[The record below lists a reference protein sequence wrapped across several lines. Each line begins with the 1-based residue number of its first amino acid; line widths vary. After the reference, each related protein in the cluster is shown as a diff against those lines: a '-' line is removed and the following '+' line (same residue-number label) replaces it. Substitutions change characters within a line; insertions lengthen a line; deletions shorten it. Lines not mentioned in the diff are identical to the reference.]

1 MNMQQPVLPA
11 MFRFLE
17 MLLSKQTHFIVFQKY
32 ILFLNSHC
40 HFPLFWRMP
49 IEVSSLKKLTM
60 NQQPIIRIENLR
72 KSYKNG
78 TEVNEVLKGI
88 NLEVMPGQII
98 GYIGPNGA
106 GKSTTLKIIC
116 GLLDSFK
123 GNVEVAGYDI
133 RKNPVEIKQRIGYIP
148 ELANL
153 YESITPNEY
162 FMFISQMRGLDTK
175 QAIEKAKKL
184 MALFEIETSI
194 NQRMGS
200 FSKGMK
206 QKILI
211 ISTLLHNPDILFM
224 DEPLSGLDANS
235 VITVKEIITQMAAEG
250 KTIFYSSHL
259 MDIVEKVSDR
269 IILLYQGNVVADGT
283 FEEIKGAGSDESL
296 EKIFAR
302 LTGNDVDHSA
312 EIFDAL
318 NN

>member
-1 MNMQQPVLPA
+1 MNNQPV
-11 MFRFLE
+11 
-17 MLLSKQTHFIVFQKY
+17 
-32 ILFLNSHC
+32 
-40 HFPLFWRMP
+40 
-49 IEVSSLKKLTM
+49 
-60 NQQPIIRIENLR
+60 IRIENLR

-78 TEVNEVLKGI
+78 SEVNEVLKGI
-88 NLEVMPGQII
+88 NLEIMPGKII

-123 GNVEVAGYDI
+123 GNVEVAGFDI

-162 FMFISQMRGLDTK
+162 FNFISKMRGLDTK
-175 QAIEKAKKL
+175 LAVDKAKKL
-184 MALFEIETSI
+184 MTLLEIDSAF
-194 NQRMGS
+194 NQRIGS

-206 QKILI
+206 QKVLI
-211 ISTLLHNPDILFM
+211 ISALLHNPDILFM

-235 VITVKEIITQMAAEG
+235 VITIKEIITQMTAEG

-269 IILLYQGNVVADGT
+269 IILLNQGNVVADGT
-283 FEEIKGAGSDESL
+283 FEEIQGINSSESL

-302 LTGNDVDHSA
+302 LTGNDTDHSA